1 MSKYQVS
8 KYIGLIVAVSG
19 VLALG
24 IVAAYSFKSPRYD
37 AVFVLSFQVVIGWFL
52 YYASIMKMA
61 NEDIGHKMYPAS
73 IGAALLY
80 LAYALRWV
88 SHIS

>member
-8 KYIGLIVAVSG
+8 KYIGLIIAVSA
-19 VLALG
+19 VLTLG
-24 IVAAYSFKSPRYD
+24 IVVVYSFKSPRYD
-37 AVFVLSFQVVIGWFL
+37 AVFVLSFQVIIGWFL
-52 YYASIMKMA
+52 YFSSLMKMA

-80 LAYALRWV
+80 LAYALRWIG
-88 SHIS
+88 HIA